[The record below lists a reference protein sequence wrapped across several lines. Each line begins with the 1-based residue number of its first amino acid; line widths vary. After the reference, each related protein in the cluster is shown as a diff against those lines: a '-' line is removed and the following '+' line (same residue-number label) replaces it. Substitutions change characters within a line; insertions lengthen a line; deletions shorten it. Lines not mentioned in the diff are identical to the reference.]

1 MEYDVD
7 LLLNILNSYYED
19 HKFFSSELIVQ
30 EPLEVQYA
38 YKLIQELNHY
48 EHL

>member
-19 HKFFSSELIVQ
+19 HRFFSSALIVQ

-38 YKLIQELNHY
+38 YNLIQELSVY
-48 EHL
+48 E

>member
-19 HKFFSSELIVQ
+19 YRFFSSELITQ

-38 YKLIQELNHY
+38 YKLIQELSKY
-48 EHL
+48 E

>member
-7 LLLNILNSYYED
+7 LLLNILNTYYED
-19 HKFFSSELIVQ
+19 YRFFSSELITQ

-38 YKLIQELNHY
+38 YKLIQELTHY
-48 EHL
+48 G